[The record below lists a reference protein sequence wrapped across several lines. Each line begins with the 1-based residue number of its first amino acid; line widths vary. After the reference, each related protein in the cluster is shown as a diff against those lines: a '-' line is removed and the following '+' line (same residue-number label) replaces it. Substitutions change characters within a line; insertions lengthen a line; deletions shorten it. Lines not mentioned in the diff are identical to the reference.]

1 MKKLFP
7 WMILL
12 AIGCG
17 FLTGRLEEVN
27 KSVLTGTSQA
37 IQLLIGLMGGIC
49 FWNGIMTIAKD
60 AGLTKKLAN
69 LFSPLLRLL
78 FHGINKGDQVLENI
92 SMNITANLMGLG
104 NAATPSGIQA
114 MKLLQQANPDK
125 KTASQNMIL
134 FVVMNT
140 AAIQLIPTTIAVL
153 RSSHGAANPFDLIPA
168 TLLCSITSLFGAI
181 LMAKLL
187 GRRKRHA
194 D

>member
-78 FHGINKGDQVLENI
+78 FHGINKGDQVSIFEHRDVTEGRVIGESIRLYV
-92 SMNITANLMGLG
+92 M
-104 NAATPSGIQA
+104 
-114 MKLLQQANPDK
+114 
-125 KTASQNMIL
+125 
-134 FVVMNT
+134 FVSYV
-140 AAIQLIPTTIAVL
+140 VEY
-153 RSSHGAANPFDLIPA
+153 G
-168 TLLCSITSLFGAI
+168 SIHEYY
-181 LMAKLL
+181 
-187 GRRKRHA
+187 RKVEL
-194 D
+194 